1 MSFLDG
7 GSIGWTLFNIGLVVA
22 LFAALVWLVVC
33 IFRGDL

>member
-22 LFAALVWLVVC
+22 LFAALVWLVVK
-33 IFRGDL
+33 ILKGEL